1 MTAIVEPV
9 PRGALARRV
18 GRHVSD
24 WIPAIVVFG
33 LGLAAWQWL
42 VPAVGIKSFLLPR
55 FSAVA
60 DSFWSDRDAL
70 WSAGWFTFKE
80 ALGGYAIGS
89 GAAIL
94 FAVAVGRYRRVG
106 AALMPIA
113 IAANAVP
120 IIAFA
125 PITNAWFGALNPR
138 SKMAIA
144 AILCFFPVMVNTL
157 RGLMSVRP
165 QQLELMRAYATGEL
179 TVFRRVRAPTA
190 LPFLFTALK
199 VGTVLAMIGAI
210 VGDYFGGTSEALGQ
224 QIRSSV
230 GISEFEY
237 AWAAI
242 MVASL
247 LGLAFYAAVAT
258 VERLALRWHPS
269 TRGRAE

>member
-1 MTAIVEPV
+1 
-9 PRGALARRV
+9 
-18 GRHVSD
+18 
-24 WIPAIVVFG
+24 
-33 LGLAAWQWL
+33 
-42 VPAVGIKSFLLPR
+42 
-55 FSAVA
+55 
-60 DSFWSDRDAL
+60 
-70 WSAGWFTFKE
+70 
-80 ALGGYAIGS
+80 
-89 GAAIL
+89 
-94 FAVAVGRYRRVG
+94 
-106 AALMPIA
+106 MPIA